1 MALSNRDRVGRGF
14 ELLAKGLEPFVDRRM
29 TAAAP
34 SGTDWVIMI
43 SERDRQRHG
52 TSWTNSKSDPQL
64 LLRMLTEEWRVFRND
79 LSRGQQAWAS
89 ELREVR
95 NRWAHGDGF
104 NDQDTARALDTM
116 ARLLQAVGAVD
127 QADPVQRLLDDHQ
140 SAVFEKRS
148 RRAAQDQQATTVTV
162 EGLGLKPWR
171 EVIEPHR
178 DIQTGNFS
186 SAEFA
191 ADLARVAR
199 QEGSDEYVKPVE
211 FFRRTYL
218 TEGLRDLLV
227 RAARRI
233 GGDPNAMPVVN
244 LQTSFGGGKTHSIL
258 ALYHLFSGEPL
269 GAFPQDLQELLAG
282 VRLPQRV
289 RRATFVGNR
298 VSPSKVHEKPDGTAV
313 RTIWGDLAWQLGG
326 REGYQLVASADETGT
341 NPGEALREV
350 IAAAAPCLILIDEWV
365 AYARQLHADDHLP
378 AGTFATQFTFAQTL
392 TEVVKS
398 VPGALLAVSIP
409 ASTDND
415 QLTSDLEVGGA
426 HGREALNSLKHVV
439 SRVAD
444 HWRPASPRESF
455 EIVRRRLFEEPSA
468 EGRAHIAAVAR
479 QFQTM
484 YVQHTGEFPRGSG
497 EYDYANRIR
506 ECYPIYPELFD
517 RLYED
522 WSTLERF
529 QRTRGVLRLMST
541 VIAALWQS
549 GDPAPMILPGT
560 LPLDD
565 DRVVEELTS
574 YLEDR
579 WKTILDTDV
588 DGPRST
594 PVTIDN
600 AKSLFG
606 KRHMT
611 RRIARTI
618 FFGSAATIRSANKG
632 IDRHRIWLGAA
643 IPGDTVGN
651 FGSAL
656 QQLTDT
662 ATYLYSEASRYW
674 YDTQAS
680 VSRTAKDYA
689 ESLRERPEDVWQ
701 EIVERLRRKEQARRG
716 QFVAVHV
723 APDTSGDIP
732 DVDQARLV
740 ILHPRYEHRSRATD
754 STALEFARA
763 ALDTYRAGPRT
774 HRNMVVFLAPDGARL
789 EDLTDAT
796 RDLLAWR
803 HVCDRA
809 GELDLTQTQNKQA
822 EERRKQA
829 DQAVGLRI
837 EAAYVWVLAP
847 TQPEPGKPPAW
858 EPMKADGVAE
868 SLAERVSARLL
879 SHGDLAVQ
887 HAAPNIRQYLNG
899 PLQTVWQEGH
909 MRVGELWDLYT
920 RYPYL
925 PRLRDR
931 GVLDDGVRSTLDH
944 LGWQQD
950 GFALATGYD
959 EAAGRYQGLAFYLYG
974 TFGAITD
981 STLLVKPTRA
991 IQQREQEEL
1000 VPVPGPDAP
1009 PGPGPG
1015 PVPPPQP
1022 PPPPPGPRPSNH
1034 FVGVYQVRSP
1044 LYARELAKL
1053 QEEILPHLTGEG
1065 AELTITVEIEA
1076 RNPGGFNETKTRIVE
1091 ENARTL
1097 KFVQAQ
1103 FDFDDT

>member
-14 ELLAKGLEPFVDRRM
+14 ELLAKGLEPFVDQRM
-29 TAAAP
+29 AAAAP
-34 SGTDWVIMI
+34 SGTDWVAMI
-43 SERDRQRHG
+43 TARDRQKFG
-52 TSWTNSKSDPQL
+52 TSWSNSRSDPSF
-64 LLRMLTEEWRVFRND
+64 LLRMLTEEWRVFKDD

-89 ELREVR
+89 ELREAR
-95 NRWAHGDGF
+95 NQWAHGSGF
-104 NDQDTARALDTM
+104 NDQDTARALDTI
-116 ARLLQAVGAVD
+116 ARLLQAIGAVD
-127 QADPVQRLLDDHQ
+127 EVDAVQRLLDDHQ

-148 RRAAQDQQATTVTV
+148 RRAAQEQQATAVSA

-171 EVIEPHR
+171 EVIEPHG

-191 ADLARVAR
+191 ADLARVAKR
-199 QEGSDEYVKPVE
+199 EGSDEYKKPVE

-218 TEGLRDLLV
+218 TEGLRDLLL
-227 RAARRI
+227 RAVRRI
-233 GGDPNAMPVVN
+233 GGDPNVNPVVN
-244 LQTSFGGGKTHSIL
+244 LQTNFGGGKTHSIL

-269 GAFPQDLQELLAG
+269 SAYPQDLQDLLVGAK
-282 VRLPQRV
+282 LPAHVQ
-289 RRATFVGNR
+289 RATFVGNR
-298 VSPSKVHEKPDGTAV
+298 VSPSKVHVKPDGTAV
-313 RTIWGDLAWQLGG
+313 RTVWGDLAWQLGG
-326 REGYQLVASADETGT
+326 REAYELVASADETAT
-341 NPGEALREV
+341 NPGDALGEV

-365 AYARQLHADDHLP
+365 AYARELYRNDNLP
-378 AGTFATQFTFAQTL
+378 AGTFDTQFTFAQTL
-392 TEVVKS
+392 TETVKA

-409 ASTDND
+409 ASTDD
-415 QLTSDLEVGGA
+415 DKLTSDLEVGGT
-426 HGREALNSLKHVV
+426 HGREALNRLRHVV

-444 HWRPASPRESF
+444 QWRPASSRESF
-455 EIVRRRLFEEPSA
+455 EIVRRRLFEEPGA
-468 EGRAHIAAVAR
+468 EARAHIAAVAR

-484 YVQHTGEFPRGSG
+484 YAQHTGEFPRGSG
-497 EYDYANRIR
+497 EHDYANRIR
-506 ECYPIYPELFD
+506 ECYPIHPELFD

-529 QRTRGVLRLMST
+529 QRTRGVLRLMSW
-541 VIAALWQS
+541 VITALWQS
-549 GDPAPMILPGT
+549 GDPAPMIMPGT

-565 DRVVEELTS
+565 DRVIDELTS

-579 WKTILDTDV
+579 WKTIIDTDV

-594 PVTIDN
+594 PVTIDR

-611 RRIARTI
+611 RRLARTV

-632 IDRHRIWLGAA
+632 IDRPRIWLGTA

-680 VSRTAKDYA
+680 VSRTAKDYS
-689 ESLRERPEDVWQ
+689 ESLRERPEEVWQ
-701 EIVERLRRKEQARRG
+701 EVVDRLRKREPARRG
-716 QFVAVHV
+716 SFVAVHV
-723 APDTSGDIP
+723 APETSGDIP
-732 DVDQARLV
+732 DLDQARLV
-740 ILHPRYEHRSRATD
+740 ILHPRYEHKFRTTD
-754 STALEFARA
+754 SIALEFART
-763 ALDTYRAGPRT
+763 ALDVYRAGQRT
-774 HRNMVVFLAPDGARL
+774 NRNMLVFLAPDAGRL
-789 EDLTDAT
+789 EDLMDAA
-796 RDLLAWR
+796 RDYLAWKY
-803 HVCDRA
+803 VCGRT
-809 GELDLTQTQNKQA
+809 GELNLTQTQIKQA
-822 EERRKQA
+822 EDRRKQA
-829 DQAVGLRI
+829 DEAVDLRI
-837 EAAYVWVLAP
+837 EAAYVWMLAP
-847 TQPEPGKPPAW
+847 SQPDAGKPPVW
-858 EPMKADGVAE
+858 EPVKAEGVAD

-899 PLQTVWQEGH
+899 PLQTVWQDGH
-909 MRVGELWDLYT
+909 VAVGELWKLYT

-931 GVLDDGVRSTLDH
+931 RVLDDGVRSTLDH

-959 EAAGRYQGLAFYLYG
+959 EDSGRYLGLAFHNYG
-974 TFGAITD
+974 TFGAVTD

-991 IQQREQEEL
+991 IQQQEEDL
-1000 VPVPGPDAP
+1000 I

-1015 PVPPPQP
+1015 PTPPPGPGPTPPPP
-1022 PPPPPGPRPSNH
+1022 PPPPPGERPKNH
-1034 FVGVYQVRSP
+1034 FVGVYQVSSP

-1053 QEEILPHLTGEG
+1053 QEEILPHLSGEG
-1065 AELTITVEIEA
+1065 AELKITVEIEA
-1076 RNPGGFNETKTRIVE
+1076 RNPRGFNESKTRIVE

-1103 FDFDDT
+1103 FDFDDS

>member
-14 ELLAKGLEPFVDRRM
+14 ELLAKGLEPFVDQRM

-34 SGTDWVIMI
+34 SGTDWVAMI
-43 SERDRQRHG
+43 TTRDRQRHG
-52 TSWTNSKSDPQL
+52 TSWTNSKSDPL
-64 LLRMLTEEWRVFRND
+64 LLVRMLTEEWRVFKND

-89 ELREVR
+89 ELREAR
-95 NRWAHGDGF
+95 NQWAHGDGF
-104 NDQDTARALDTM
+104 SDQDTARALDTM
-116 ARLLQAVGAVD
+116 ARLLLAVGAVD
-127 QADPVQRLLDDHQ
+127 EADPVQKLLDDHQ
-140 SAVFEKRS
+140 GAVFEKRS
-148 RRAAQDQQATTVTV
+148 RKAAQEQQATTLSV

-199 QEGSDEYVKPVE
+199 REGSDEYIKPVE

-218 TEGLRDLLV
+218 TEGLRELLV

-233 GGDPNAMPVVN
+233 SGDPNATPVVN

-269 GAFPQDLQELLAG
+269 SAYSQDLQDLLANIE
-282 VRLPQRV
+282 LPPRV

-298 VSPSKVHEKPDGTAV
+298 VSPSKEHEKPDGTAV

-326 REGYQLVASADETGT
+326 REAYELIASADKSGT
-341 NPGEALREV
+341 NPGETLGDV

-365 AYARQLHADDHLP
+365 AYARQLYGNDHLP
-378 AGTFATQFTFAQTL
+378 AGTFDTQFTFAQTL
-392 TEVVKS
+392 TEIVKA

-409 ASTDND
+409 ASTDDD
-415 QLTSDLEVGGA
+415 QLTSDLEVGGT
-426 HGREALNSLKHVV
+426 HGREALNKLKHVV

-468 EGRAHIAAVAR
+468 EGRAHITAVAR

-497 EYDYANRIR
+497 EHDYANRIR
-506 ECYPIYPELFD
+506 ECYPLHPELFD

-541 VIAALWQS
+541 VIAALWQA
-549 GDPAPMILPGT
+549 GDPAPMIMPGT

-565 DRVVEELTS
+565 NRVVEELTS

-579 WKTILDTDV
+579 WKTIVDTDV
-588 DGPRST
+588 DGARST
-594 PVTIDN
+594 PVAIDR

-611 RRIARTI
+611 RRIARTV

-632 IDRHRIWLGAA
+632 IDRQRIWLGTA

-680 VSRTAKDYA
+680 VSRTAKDYS
-689 ESLRERPEDVWQ
+689 ESLRGRPEDVWH
-701 EIVERLRRKEQARRG
+701 EIVERLRKTEPTRRG
-716 QFVAVHV
+716 NFVAVHV
-723 APDTSGDIP
+723 APETSGDIP
-732 DVDQARLV
+732 DLDQARLV
-740 ILHPRYEHRSRATD
+740 VLHPRYEHKFKATD
-754 STALEFARA
+754 STALEFART
-763 ALDTYRAGPRT
+763 ALDTYRAGQRT
-774 HRNMVVFLAPDGARL
+774 HRNMLVFLAPDGPRL
-789 EDLTDAT
+789 EDLMDAA
-796 RDLLAWR
+796 RDYLAWQ
-803 HVCDRA
+803 HVYRRA
-809 GELDLTQTQNKQA
+809 GELDLTQTQT
-822 EERRKQA
+822 KQA
-829 DQAVGLRI
+829 DERRRQADEAVRLRI

-847 TQPEPGKPPAW
+847 SQPEAGKPPAW
-858 EPMKADGVAE
+858 EPVKADGVAD
-868 SLAERVSARLL
+868 SLAERVSARLV

-899 PLQTVWQEGH
+899 SLQTVWQEGH
-909 MRVGELWDLYT
+909 VTVGELWKLYT

-931 GVLDDGVRSTLDH
+931 RVLDDGVRSTLDH
-944 LGWQQD
+944 LGWQHD

-959 EAAGRYQGLAFYLYG
+959 EASGRYQGLAFYLYG
-974 TFGAITD
+974 NFGAITD

-991 IQQREQEEL
+991 IQQQEEDL
-1000 VPVPGPDAP
+1000 APSPEQSRQPGQP
-1009 PGPGPG
+1009 PGPA
-1015 PVPPPQP
+1015 PPPEP
-1022 PPPPPGPRPSNH
+1022 PPPLPGPRPKNR
-1034 FVGVYQVRSP
+1034 FVGVYEVRSP

-1065 AELTITVEIEA
+1065 AEVRITVEIVA
-1076 RNPGGFNETKTRIVE
+1076 RNPQGFNETKTRIVE

-1103 FDFDDT
+1103 FDFDQS